1 MDRLKAYYPEQA
13 VLDLLSEPDGRHGR
27 RLRAALADTYGIRI
41 REYSDRYVLN
51 YSQIGSARHSF
62 EPVVRVCRQLIVRRD
77 LTGILHRSFDR
88 FYNYREDPDS
98 DAFDAAKAVC
108 EEKLDGSLVG
118 VYHDGTA
125 WRHCTR
131 SLAYA
136 EGTMDACLEYRSFG
150 ELLDSEVDLS
160 PVYEQGDPALSYLFE
175 LVSRFDPHVSKASG
189 PRLYLLA
196 ARNKR
201 SGEYADADAEAR
213 RIGWPWRPKTYAF
226 GSLQELRR
234 ASGRCLPQKRAASA
248 G

>member
-77 LTGILHRSFDR
+77 LSGILHRSFDR

-108 EEKLDGSLVG
+108 EEKLTGSLVG

-125 WRHCTR
+125 MRHCTR

-136 EGTMDACLEYRSFG
+136 EDT
-150 ELLDSEVDLS
+150 
-160 PVYEQGDPALSYLFE
+160 
-175 LVSRFDPHVSKASG
+175 
-189 PRLYLLA
+189 
-196 ARNKR
+196 
-201 SGEYADADAEAR
+201 
-213 RIGWPWRPKTYAF
+213 
-226 GSLQELRR
+226 
-234 ASGRCLPQKRAASA
+234 
-248 G
+248 